1 LPRLY
6 GSPIPRGKA
15 LVKLPRLFND
25 RQFYRS
31 LFTMAIP
38 IMLQNLINSFVNMV
52 DTVMIGRLG
61 TVEIAAVGLGNQF
74 FFLYNMIL
82 FGICSGGAIFTA
94 QFWGRRDVPGI
105 RKNMG
110 LCLILTLGMGIF
122 FTLISLLFPR
132 EILGI
137 YSKDPAVIR
146 AGAVY
151 LLSLSPSYI
160 PYALSF
166 VFVLTLRSTE
176 KVRLAMEASIIA
188 LSVNMILNYVF
199 IFGLGLVPP
208 MGVRGA
214 AIATVIA
221 RFMEMII
228 LISVSYGRRYVL
240 AGSIR
245 DFLGFDRPYVLR
257 FLRIAAPVV
266 CNELLWSLGVTVQNI
281 IMARTHTD
289 AIAAFNITNTVS
301 QLTFVVF
308 IGLGNGAAVL
318 VGNRIGAGA
327 EDTARAYASRLAG
340 FSILIA
346 VAVGLVLL
354 SLSPLIPL
362 LFNVNANVIAI
373 TLAMFII
380 LSCSYPFKAFNM
392 AMIVGICR
400 AGGDT
405 IFCIFYDLFFM
416 WCFSLPLAAVAT
428 FLFRSPVWL
437 IFLFIMTEE
446 PLKTVLGFRRLRT
459 GKWLH
464 NVVSAKG
471 DNPALS

>member
-1 LPRLY
+1 MKSRH
-6 GSPIPRGKA
+6 
-15 LVKLPRLFND
+15 LFND

-38 IMLQNLINSFVNMV
+38 IMLQNLVNAFVNMV

-82 FGICSGGAIFTA
+82 FGISSGGAIFTA
-94 QFWGRRDVPGI
+94 QFWGRQDIPGI

-110 LCLILTLGMGIF
+110 LCLILTLGTGVF
-122 FTLISLLFPR
+122 FTLASLLFSR
-132 EILGI
+132 EIMGI
-137 YSKDPAVIR
+137 YSKDPAVIS
-146 AGAVY
+146 AGTVY
-151 LLSLSPSYI
+151 LRTLSPSYI

-166 VFVLTLRSTE
+166 VFILTLRSTE
-176 KVRLAMEASIIA
+176 KVRLAMEASVIA
-188 LSVNMILNYVF
+188 LSINMILNYVF
-199 IFGLGLVPP
+199 IFGLGSVPA
-208 MGVRGA
+208 MGVQGA
-214 AIATVIA
+214 AAATVIA
-221 RFMEMII
+221 RLAEMII
-228 LISVSYGRRYVL
+228 LISVSYGRSYVL

-245 DFLGFDRPYVLR
+245 DFLGFNRPFAR
-257 FLRIAAPVV
+257 QFFRITTPVV

-327 EDTARAYASRLAG
+327 EDTARIYASRLTR
-340 FSILIA
+340 FSVLVA
-346 VAVGLVLL
+346 VAVGLIFL

-362 LFNVNANVIAI
+362 LFNVNPNVIAI
-373 TLAMFII
+373 TSAMFII

-392 AMIVGICR
+392 SMIVGVCR

-405 IFCIFYDLFFM
+405 VFCIFYDLFFM
-416 WCFSLPLAAVAT
+416 WCFSLPLAAAAT
-428 FLFRSPVWL
+428 FFFRVPVWL
-437 IFLFIMTEE
+437 IFLFIIAEE
-446 PLKTVLGFRRLRT
+446 PLKTILGFRRLRT

-464 NVVSAKG
+464 NVVSAERER
-471 DNPALS
+471 PAPS

>member
-1 LPRLY
+1 MKP
-6 GSPIPRGKA
+6 
-15 LVKLPRLFND
+15 D

-31 LFTMAIP
+31 LFTIAIP
-38 IMLQNLINSFVNMV
+38 IMLQNLVNSCVNMV

-94 QFWGRRDVPGI
+94 QFWGKRDVPGI

-110 LCLILTLGMGIF
+110 LCFILSLGTGTF
-122 FTLISLLFPR
+122 FTLGALLFPR
-132 EILGI
+132 EIMGI
-137 YSKDPAVIR
+137 YSKDPAVIA
-146 AGAVY
+146 AGAEY
-151 LLSLSPSYI
+151 LLHLSPAYI

-166 VFVLTLRSTE
+166 VFILSLRSIE
-176 KVRLAMEASIIA
+176 KVRLAMGTSVIA
-188 LSVNMILNYVF
+188 LVINMSLNYVF
-199 IFGLGLVPP
+199 IFGLGSVPA

-214 AIATVIA
+214 AIATTIA
-221 RFMEMII
+221 RITEMII
-228 LISVSYGRRYVL
+228 LIGVSYGRKYIL

-245 DFLGFDRPYVLR
+245 DFLGFNWSFARQ
-257 FLRIAAPVV
+257 FFRITTPVV

-289 AIAAFNITNTVS
+289 AIAAFNIVNTIS

-318 VGNRIGAGA
+318 VGNKIGEGA
-327 EDTARAYASRLAG
+327 EDIARSYASRLIRFATM
-340 FSILIA
+340 
-346 VAVGLVLL
+346 VAVIVGLALL
-354 SLSPLIPL
+354 PLSRLMPL
-362 LFNVNANVIAI
+362 LFNVNANVLAI
-373 TLAMFII
+373 MSSMFII

-392 AMIVGICR
+392 AMIVGVCR

-405 IFCIFYDLFFM
+405 LFCIFYDLFFM
-416 WCFSLPLAAVAT
+416 WCLSLPLAAAAT
-428 FLFRSPVWL
+428 FLFHFPVWL
-437 IFLFIMTEE
+437 IYLFIMLEE
-446 PLKTVLGFRRLRT
+446 ALKMVMGLRRLKT

-464 NVVSAKG
+464 NVVSARQLETPDG
-471 DNPALS
+471 Y